1 MGYNTDTASKKIK
14 LAIKQMNGSLHDG
27 VDEDGNEIE
36 LLPEVAIGI
45 GTGYLHCYAP
55 GKKRFIK
62 ISKGQKGFIIDE
74 MTEDEQKYLI
84 YTWDGFLVEIP
95 IKEIYETGFD

>member
-1 MGYNTDTASKKIK
+1 MGYNSDEASKKIK
-14 LAIKQMNGSLHDG
+14 IAVKQMNGTLHDRT
-27 VDEDGNEIE
+27 DEDGNEIE
-36 LLPEVAIGI
+36 LLPEIAIGK
-45 GTGYLHCYAP
+45 GTGYIHCYAP

-62 ISKGQKGFIIDE
+62 VSQGQKGIVIDE
-74 MTEDEQKYLI
+74 MKENEEKCLV